1 MNGMIF
7 DIQRF
12 STHDGAG
19 IRTVVFFKG
28 CPLRCAWCENP
39 ESQEAGPELLFDP
52 KHCIDCASC
61 LRPEAGGFMHR
72 NAEGRIAPARRAQR
86 ALGAAG
92 SAGGGRPA
100 EPAAGLTAEPATGLP
115 ALAELCPSLAI
126 RIAGREASAE
136 EIIAEVMKDE
146 AFFRKSGGGVTFS
159 GGEPLAQ
166 GALLREL
173 LGAFAERGVDCAV
186 ESCLAVGRGALES
199 VLPFKPTW
207 LVDLKHTDEHAFREG
222 TGGDL
227 TLVMANLK
235 LLAETGA
242 NMVFRVPVIPGFN
255 DDDASMRGIMEFA
268 ADLPRP
274 SGGKPRMD
282 LLPYHDL
289 AAGKYAALGRP
300 YPYPRG
306 LAVSTPRLRR
316 QAEAG
321 RALGLDITIGG

>member
-1 MNGMIF
+1 MIWIMNGMIF

-19 IRTVVFFKG
+19 IRTIVFLKG

-39 ESQEAGPELLFDP
+39 ESQETGPELLFDP

-61 LRPEAGGFMHR
+61 LRPEADAYMHR
-72 NAEGRIAPARRAQR
+72 NESGSISAVHRG
-86 ALGAAG
+86 LGIRTE
-92 SAGGGRPA
+92 SAGPA
-100 EPAAGLTAEPATGLP
+100 
-115 ALAELCPSLAI
+115 ALAELCPSRAI
-126 RIAGREASAE
+126 RVAGRLVSAE

-159 GGEPLAQ
+159 GGEPLMQ
-166 GALLREL
+166 PVLLREL

-186 ESCLAVGRGALES
+186 ESCLAIGRGILES
-199 VLPFKPTW
+199 ILPFRPTW
-207 LVDLKHTDEHAFREG
+207 LVDLKHTDAGIFCEG

-227 TLVMANLK
+227 AEVMANFT
-235 LLAETGA
+235 LLAESGA
-242 NMVFRVPVIPGFN
+242 RIVFRVPVIPGFN
-255 DDDASMRGIMEFA
+255 DDDASMHGIMEFA
-268 ADLPRP
+268 ASLPRP

-300 YPYPRG
+300 YPYPRS
-306 LAVSTPRLRR
+306 LAVTQSWLRR

-321 RALGLDITIGG
+321 RALGMEIAIGG